1 MQHKRFALS
10 RFHQAG
16 QLVLLLRWVDVGVA
30 RVVENPKQ
38 SVEAN
43 VDAGRLHQGVVEGID
58 SQPPS
63 GDFGSEVAIGEQHAK
78 SVAAPMPR
86 PMSMT
91 DAMPDASLPNQHRRC
106 SSMAEHQL
114 PKLNTRV
121 RFPSSAPLLAADGSS
136 KRSITRVFGAPRRRA
151 ARL

>member
-1 MQHKRFALS
+1 MQHKRLALS

-16 QLVLLLRWVDVGVA
+16 QLILLPRGVDVGVP

-38 SVEAN
+38 SVESY
-43 VDAGRLHQGVVEGID
+43 VDARRLHQGVVEGIN

-78 SVAAPMPR
+78 SVAVPTPP
-86 PMSMT
+86 PMSMN
-91 DAMPDASLPNQHRRC
+91 DATPDASLPNQHRRC

-121 RFPSSAPLLAADGSS
+121 RFPSSAP
-136 KRSITRVFGAPRRRA
+136 R
-151 ARL
+151 

>member
-1 MQHKRFALS
+1 MQHKRLALS

-16 QLVLLLRWVDVGVA
+16 QLILLLRGIDVGVP

-38 SVEAN
+38 SVESN
-43 VDAGRLHQGVVEGID
+43 VDAGRLHQCVVEGIN

-63 GDFGSEVAIGEQHAK
+63 GDFGSEVAIGEQHAT
-78 SVAAPMPR
+78 SVAAPP
-86 PMSMT
+86 PPAMSMN
-91 DAMPDASLPNQHRRC
+91 DAMPGASLPKQHRRC

-121 RFPSSAPLLAADGSS
+121 RFPSSAPMLIRADPLRE
-136 KRSITRVFGAPRRRA
+136 RSPDSP
-151 ARL
+151 